1 MGSASAIPGEE
12 QMTYLAGANEI
23 EELPAEAIIEHALAE
38 SDGAACI
45 TCSFQAG
52 GMVVLDLLRK
62 HVPNIPVLFVDTG
75 YHFPETYA
83 FRDRIAELWRLN
95 LVNVTP
101 KQSVAE
107 QESKFG
113 ILNRTDPDRCCR
125 LRKVEPLHA
134 GLEPFDTWFTGLRRE
149 QSASRKDVRT
159 IEDHR
164 LPSGKVLLKVN
175 PIAAWTEKQLWIY
188 TLENRIEYLPLYNEG
203 YTSIGCQPCTT
214 IPLPGAGARSGRWGG
229 RKIECGIHTFAKEE
243 ERCRC

>member
-1 MGSASAIPGEE
+1 MAYLSSASD
-12 QMTYLAGANEI
+12 I
-23 EELPAEAIIEHALAE
+23 EKLPAEAIIERALGE
-38 SDGAACI
+38 QEGAACI

-62 HVPNIPVLFVDTG
+62 RAPKIPVLFVDTG
-75 YHFPETYA
+75 YHFAETYA
-83 FRDRIAELWRLN
+83 FRDRIARLWDLN

-101 KQSVAE
+101 KQTVPE

-113 ILNRTDPDRCCR
+113 ILNQTDPDRCCR

-134 GLEPFDTWFTGLRRE
+134 GLQPFDIWFTGLRRE
-149 QSASRKDVRT
+149 QSSTRRDLRA
-159 IEDHR
+159 IENHR
-164 LPSGKVLLKVN
+164 LPNGKTLVKVN
-175 PIAAWTEKQLWIY
+175 PIVGWTEKQVWVY

-214 IPLPGAGARSGRWGG
+214 IPLPGADARSGRWGG
-229 RKIECGIHTFAKEE
+229 KKTECGIHTFAKEE